1 MYQIDE
7 VISRLTGLV
16 WGDDL
21 RALPQPR
28 RSFIRSLRLLYVM
41 VREFISGELT
51 LRAMSLVYTTLL
63 SLVPLLAVSFSVLKG
78 FGVHKQVEPLLY
90 GFLEPLGPKG
100 DEVAAQI
107 MSFVDNVKG
116 GVLGGV
122 GLMLLVYTVLSLLKK
137 IESSFNY
144 VWRVEQL
151 RSFAQRFSSY
161 LSVILIGP
169 LLIIS
174 ALGITASVMNT
185 SLMQQ
190 LVAIEPFGTL
200 VIVATKLLP
209 YVLIWVAFTF
219 IYIFIPNVRVHFS
232 AAAIA
237 AVLASFL
244 WQTTGWAFAS
254 FIASSTKY
262 AAIYSSFAILVLLL
276 IWLYINWLVLLL
288 GAQVAFYIQNPQYLT
303 RYRVRLTLS
312 NRLKERLALAVM
324 YLVGE
329 NHYYNRTPWTSAQL
343 SEYLNVPA
351 EPMSQLLDMLVVQ
364 GFLSPTVVSRETVA
378 FLPARDIE
386 TIRVEELLERV
397 RQADETRFA
406 RPGRVKAVQVV
417 DKVMDELQQV
427 SNARLRGMT
436 VRDLVLNSD
445 PPQPDTGQAASAS
458 EGEGKK

>member
-1 MYQIDE
+1 MYQVNE
-7 VISRLTGLV
+7 MVTRVSAFV

-21 RALPQPR
+21 QALPQPR
-28 RSFIRSLRLLYVM
+28 RTLVRILRLLYV
-41 VREFISGELT
+41 VIREFISGELT

-78 FGVHKQVEPLLY
+78 FDVHKQIEPLLY
-90 GFLEPLGPKG
+90 RFLDPLGPKG

-144 VWRVEQL
+144 VWRVEKL
-151 RSFAQRFSSY
+151 RPFAQRFSSY

-200 VIVATKLLP
+200 IIFVTRLVP
-209 YVLIWVAFTF
+209 YLLIWIAFTF
-219 IYIFIPNVRVHFS
+219 IYIFIPNVRVHLS

-237 AVLASFL
+237 ALLASIL
-244 WQTTGWAFAS
+244 WQSTGWAFAS
-254 FIASSTKY
+254 FIATSTKY
-262 AAIYSSFAILVLLL
+262 AAIYSSFAILVMLL

-303 RYRVRLTLS
+303 QYRVNLTLS

-329 NHYYNRTPWTSAQL
+329 NHYHNRPPWTIARL
-343 SEYLNVPA
+343 CDYLNVPA
-351 EPMSQLLDMLVVQ
+351 EPMTQLLDMLVDQ
-364 GFLSPTVVSRETVA
+364 GFLSETLTEEVGY
-378 FLPARDIE
+378 LPARDIE
-386 TIRVEELLERV
+386 TIRLEELLNRV
-397 RQADETRFA
+397 RDADESRFV
-406 RPGRVKAVQVV
+406 RPGKVKAVQEV
-417 DKVMDELQQV
+417 DKVMAALN
-427 SNARLRGMT
+427 SAAAARLEGVT
-436 VRDLVLNSD
+436 VRDMVVKPGALEAIGVAEN
-445 PPQPDTGQAASAS
+445 
-458 EGEGKK
+458 EGRE